1 MGVLL
6 SEMLAFS
13 PQNRGGMG
21 NHITHPV
28 SGPGKPLFTRVF
40 QGLNVHMLP
49 SVGAYIPAAACAL
62 RPPCRCRSRRPVCPA
77 GGIVS
82 RRRRR
87 PAAPLYG
94 RCRTRLAPVPGQAAK
109 PPPGNNGNMSPS
121 TTYSACSTHSPAGG
135 SRIPGHSWR
144 TTFLPACGWPHA
156 RHGSAPGSPQLS
168 PRTSGQLGPKSSGFS
183 AAGSRS
189 LRRPSRSS
197 RGKRRRGSRA
207 GALSCFPEQAGGS
220 PSSAVPAGCR

>member
-1 MGVLL
+1 
-6 SEMLAFS
+6 MLAFS

-28 SGPGKPLFTRVF
+28 SSPGKPLFTRVF
-40 QGLNVHMLP
+40 QVLNVHMPP
-49 SVGAYIPAAACAL
+49 SVGAYIPDAACAS
-62 RPPCRCRSRRPVCPA
+62 RPPCRRRSRRPVCPV

-94 RCRTRLAPVPGQAAK
+94 RGWTRPAPAPGQGAK
-109 PPPGNNGNMSPS
+109 PPPGNNGNTRLS
-121 TTYSACSTHSPAGG
+121 TTYSACSTHSPAGD

-156 RHGSAPGSPQLS
+156 RRGSAPGRPQLI
-168 PRTSGQLGPKSSGFS
+168 PRTSGQVGPKSFGFS

-197 RGKRRRGSRA
+197 RGRRRRGSRA
-207 GALSCFPEQAGGS
+207 GVWACFSEQAGGS
-220 PSSAVPAGCR
+220 LSSAVPTGCR

>member
-1 MGVLL
+1 
-6 SEMLAFS
+6 MLAFS
-13 PQNRGGMG
+13 PQNWGGMG

-28 SGPGKPLFTRVF
+28 SGPGKPLFTRFF
-40 QGLNVHMLP
+40 QVLNVHMPP

-62 RPPCRCRSRRPVCPA
+62 RPPCRCWSRRPVCPA

-94 RCRTRLAPVPGQAAK
+94 RDRTRPAPAPGQGAK
-109 PPPGNNGNMSPS
+109 PPPGNSGNMRLS

-135 SRIPGHSWR
+135 SRIPRHSWR
-144 TTFLPACGWPHA
+144 TIFLPAFGWPHA
-156 RHGSAPGSPQLS
+156 RHGSAPGRPQLS
-168 PRTSGQLGPKSSGFS
+168 PRTSGQVGPKSSGFS

-207 GALSCFPEQAGGS
+207 GALACFPEQAGGS

>member
-1 MGVLL
+1 
-6 SEMLAFS
+6 
-13 PQNRGGMG
+13 MG

-40 QGLNVHMLP
+40 QVLNVHMPP
-49 SVGAYIPAAACAL
+49 SVGAYIPAADCAL

-94 RCRTRLAPVPGQAAK
+94 RGRTRPAQAPGQGAK
-109 PPPGNNGNMSPS
+109 PPPGNSGNTRLS
-121 TTYSACSTHSPAGG
+121 TTYSACSIHSPAGD

-144 TTFLPACGWPHA
+144 TTFLPAFGWPHA
-156 RHGSAPGSPQLS
+156 RHGSALGRPQLI
-168 PRTSGQLGPKSSGFS
+168 PRTSGPGGPESSGFL
-183 AAGSRS
+183 AGRCTTPPPPAPYFYHPCAPGSR
-189 LRRPSRSS
+189 P
-197 RGKRRRGSRA
+197 
-207 GALSCFPEQAGGS
+207 GALACFPEQAGGS
-220 PSSAVPAGCR
+220 LSSAVPAGCR

>member
-1 MGVLL
+1 M
-6 SEMLAFS
+6 S
-13 PQNRGGMG
+13 
-21 NHITHPV
+21 TYHP
-28 SGPGKPLFTRVF
+28 SGD
-40 QGLNVHMLP
+40 
-49 SVGAYIPAAACAL
+49 AYIPAVARAL

-94 RCRTRLAPVPGQAAK
+94 RGRTRPAPAPGQGVR
-109 PPPGNNGNMSPS
+109 PPPGNNGNTRPS
-121 TTYSACSTHSPAGG
+121 TTCGAYSTHSPAGG

-156 RHGSAPGSPQLS
+156 RHGSAPGRPQLS

-189 LRRPSRSS
+189 PRRPSRSS
-197 RGKRRRGSRA
+197 RGRKRRGSRA
-207 GALSCFPEQAGGS
+207 GALACFPEQAGGS
-220 PSSAVPAGCR
+220 LSSAVPAGCR